1 MLLHDAA
8 QHSNPHQGRI
18 FKKKVSQRFAVQ
30 RLTNEFGKAPC
41 GALNMLFRDI
51 DGEQANGTIWEA
63 T

>member
-1 MLLHDAA
+1 MML
-8 QHSNPHQGRI
+8 HSIPIHIKAGSL
-18 FKKKVSQRFAVQ
+18 KKKVSQRFAVQ